1 MTEETK
7 KEENNTEKEVE
18 TNEAEVVAEV
28 NEVETKDVV
37 EEEAPTVKEVPDVQP
52 GDTVKVHQ
60 KITDVRDGKK
70 KERIQ
75 VFEGVVLARK
85 HGKGISSTITVRKVI
100 DGVGVER
107 IFPLHSPFIE
117 KIEIVRSSKVRR
129 AKLYYLREA
138 KGRKARLKTKEE
150 KTQGE

>member
-7 KEENNTEKEVE
+7 KEENNTE
-18 TNEAEVVAEV
+18 
-28 NEVETKDVV
+28 NEVETIKAEADEVETEVVV
-37 EEEAPTVKEVPDVQP
+37 EENIPATKEIPDIKP
-52 GDTVKVHQ
+52 GDTVKVYQ
-60 KITDVRDGKK
+60 KITDVRDGKT

-85 HGKGISSTITVRKVI
+85 HGKGTSSTFTVRKVI

-107 IFPLHSPFIE
+107 IFPLHAPFIE
-117 KIEIVRSSKVRR
+117 KIEIIRSSRVRR

-138 KGRKARLKTKEE
+138 KGRKARLKTKED